1 MPFKLSCSHID
12 PLDAHQKPS
21 IAAPGRGRLFTADVT
36 ESRRRSLARTNT
48 QRGRF
53 SDGAIQRWQTPADS
67 DGKCTFA
74 IFSRALLKPDIS
86 HRNGTT
92 LRVSSRSEL
101 RSPEATQLTS
111 ASDRKSTRL
120 NSSHANISYA
130 VFCL

>member
-21 IAAPGRGRLFTADVT
+21 IAAPGLGLVFPAVLT

-53 SDGAIQRWQTPADS
+53 SDGVIQRWQTPADS

-74 IFSRALLKPDIS
+74 IFSRACAETGHL
-86 HRNGTT
+86 
-92 LRVSSRSEL
+92 SSKRYDRSE
-101 RSPEATQLTS
+101 EHTS
-111 ASDRKSTRL
+111 ELQSRQYL
-120 NSSHANISYA
+120 
-130 VFCL
+130 